1 MSQRQGRSPV
11 LQILINVDGTRKYIG
26 GKRQREVEREKGVNI
41 FFVRP
46 APPLPSPPPLFL
58 LSATFSLVSLLAVN
72 NPSLSLPS
80 PTLNTYL
87 FYDVA
92 CLLGVLRLPVRRIH
106 TSSIFTSLPLCLS
119 SFFHRYPP
127 PPPLYLSVSLSL
139 TLPQYIS
146 ASHIRFLSSLPPP
159 FFTNTQL
166 FPKIVLHPLSPAGSS
181 RVKKQPQQRRCY

>member
-1 MSQRQGRSPV
+1 MDLRSPV

-26 GKRQREVEREKGVNI
+26 GKGVNI

-127 PPPLYLSVSLSL
+127 PPPLYLSVSLPHTPSIHL
-139 TLPQYIS
+139 CLSYSFPFITPAPLFHKHTTLS
-146 ASHIRFLSSLPPP
+146 
-159 FFTNTQL
+159 
-166 FPKIVLHPLSPAGSS
+166 
-181 RVKKQPQQRRCY
+181 